1 MQSGTRSLEQRL
13 GKTEIILSIALIA
26 ILSFSLAPLVAFAK
40 NAIVSAGRISLATL
54 LGGISVP
61 VIVQSLRFTLLQAFA
76 STALAIGIG
85 LPGAWL
91 AARFRFPGRRI
102 LLALAAVP
110 FCFPPILVIL
120 AFILYYGKEGYFSAF
135 LALIIGRK
143 NEYQGLLY
151 SFWGLVLVHAFYNFP
166 IAVHQISAVWMRI
179 PDSQKEAAKT
189 LGANRIM
196 AFRTGTLPWLAPG
209 IAQAAGL
216 IFLYCFFSFT
226 TVLVFG
232 GRTGSTLEV
241 SIYQALRYQSN
252 AGAALLI
259 SVIETGFA
267 LLSIWFITRM
277 TQKRQATL
285 RGFGRRRELSSP
297 KGSQRVLLVIYGI
310 LLLIFFFG
318 PLVSIVV
325 EAFRVPSSLGG
336 TTHFGFGNFERL
348 LKGFQAPLLKAIGMT
363 LTLSGSAALLA
374 TITGVVAGIS
384 VFIGEKAG
392 KLHFAYRIVGALQ
405 WLPLAVSPAVFAY
418 GWLFLSP
425 DRAISAALIAAQ
437 AVIAWPFVSRA
448 VSAALQSLD
457 PRMREAGRTL
467 GASSL
472 RAFLTIDL
480 RIIAPSVAAAAA
492 FAFSLTAGDVNVPL
506 MLGMSEIET
515 LPLLLFRLT
524 AAYRFNEACAA
535 GLILGLMT
543 GIVFFL
549 KEKAID
555 VA

>member
-1 MQSGTRSLEQRL
+1 MQSGRGSFEQGL
-13 GKTEIILSIALIA
+13 GKTGILLSIALIA
-26 ILSFSLAPLVAFAK
+26 ILSFSLVPLVAFAK
-40 NAIVSAGRISLATL
+40 NAIAGAGHAASLVSAGS
-54 LGGISVP
+54 ISVP
-61 VIVQSLRFTLLQAFA
+61 VLVRSLQFTLLQALA

-91 AARFRFPGRRI
+91 AARFRFPGRRA

-135 LALIIGRK
+135 LALILGRK
-143 NEYQGLLY
+143 SEYRGLLY

-166 IAVHQISAVWMRI
+166 IAVHQISALWMRI
-179 PDSQKEAAKT
+179 PESQKEAAKT
-189 LGANRIM
+189 LGAGKIM
-196 AFRTGTLPWLAPG
+196 AFRTGTLPWLLPG

-241 SIYQALRYQSN
+241 SIYQALRYQGN
-252 AGAALLI
+252 ARLALLF

-267 LLSIWFITRM
+267 LLSIWFITGM
-277 TQKRQATL
+277 TQKQQHAL
-285 RGFGRRRELSSP
+285 RDFGRRRVLSSP
-297 KGSQRVLLVIYGI
+297 KGVQRAVLAIYGI
-310 LLLIFFFG
+310 LLLLFFIG

-325 EAFRVPSSLGG
+325 EAFRVPASLGG
-336 TTHFGFGNFERL
+336 GFRFGLGNFERL
-348 LKGFQAPLLKAIGMT
+348 LRGFQAPLLKAVLAT

-374 TITGVVAGIS
+374 TTAGVIAGVS
-384 VFIGEKAG
+384 VFTGKKAARP
-392 KLHFAYRIVGALQ
+392 HFTNRIMEALQ

-425 DRAISAALIAAQ
+425 DRTIAAAIIAAQ

-448 VSAALQSLD
+448 VSASLQSLD
-457 PRMREAGRTL
+457 PRLREAGRTL
-467 GASSL
+467 GAGPL
-472 RAFLTIDL
+472 QAFLTIDF
-480 RIIAPSVAAAAA
+480 RVIAPSVAASAA
-492 FAFSLTAGDVNVPL
+492 FAFSITAGDVNVPL

-535 GLILGLMT
+535 GLVLGLMT

>member
-1 MQSGTRSLEQRL
+1 MQSGNGSFEQRL

-40 NAIVSAGRISLATL
+40 NAIVGAGHASLLAS
-54 LGGISVP
+54 LGSIPVP
-61 VIVQSLRFTLLQAFA
+61 VIVRSLQFTLLQAFA

-91 AARFRFPGRRI
+91 AARFRFPGRRA

-135 LALIIGRK
+135 LALVMGQK
-143 NEYQGLLY
+143 NEYRGLLY

-166 IAVHQISAVWMRI
+166 IAVHQISALWMRI
-179 PDSQKEAAKT
+179 PESQKEAAKT

-196 AFRTGTLPWLAPG
+196 AFRTGTLPWLLPG

-241 SIYQALRYQSN
+241 SIYQALRYQAN
-252 AGAALLI
+252 AGLALLF

-267 LLSIWFITRM
+267 LLGIWFITGM
-277 TQKRQATL
+277 TQKKQHAL
-285 RGFGRRRELSSP
+285 RDFGRRRELSSP
-297 KGSQRVLLVIYGI
+297 RGSQRVLLAIYGI
-310 LLLIFFFG
+310 LLLIFFIG

-325 EAFRVPSSLGG
+325 EAFRVPASLGG
-336 TTHFGFGNFERL
+336 ASHFGFGNFERL
-348 LKGFQAPLLKAIGMT
+348 LKGFQAPLLKAIRAT

-374 TITGVVAGIS
+374 TIAGVIAGIS
-384 VFIGEKAG
+384 VFIGKKAG
-392 KLHFAYRIVGALQ
+392 KLHFTYRIVEALQ

-425 DRAISAALIAAQ
+425 DRTISAALIAAQ

-448 VSAALQSLD
+448 VSASLQSLD

-467 GASSL
+467 GASPL

-480 RIIAPSVAAAAA
+480 RVIAPSVAAAAA
-492 FAFSLTAGDVNVPL
+492 FAFSITAGDVNVPL

-535 GLILGLMT
+535 GLVLGLMT